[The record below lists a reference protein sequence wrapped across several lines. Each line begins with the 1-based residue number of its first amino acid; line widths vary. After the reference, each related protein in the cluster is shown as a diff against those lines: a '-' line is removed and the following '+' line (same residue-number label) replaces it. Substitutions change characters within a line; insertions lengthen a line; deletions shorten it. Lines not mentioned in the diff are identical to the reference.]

1 MHTSTAAA
9 GTAERPGHRNEVV
22 LEGRVT
28 AEPSVRELPSGDR
41 LVTWRVTVARP
52 GGEGAAGAGR
62 QADSITCVSFRTD
75 IQNATRGWRIGDLV
89 QVVGALRRRYR
100 RSRGFAGGVVEVE
113 AAAVRVLGVPG
124 GHRPPPPPPAPG
136 GEGAAPPGRP

>member
-52 GGEGAAGAGR
+52 GGDGAAGAGR

-75 IQNATRGWRIGDLV
+75 IQDATRGWRIGDLV
-89 QVVGALRRRYR
+89 HVVGALRRRYR

-113 AAAVRVLGVPG
+113 VTAVRVLGG
-124 GHRPPPPPPAPG
+124 AAGHRPPPGPG
-136 GEGAAPPGRP
+136 GEGAPPPGRP

>member
-9 GTAERPGHRNEVV
+9 GIAERPGHRNEVV

-52 GGEGAAGAGR
+52 GGERDAGR
-62 QADSITCVSFRTD
+62 QTDSITCVSFRAD
-75 IQNATRGWRIGDLV
+75 IQDATRGWRIGDLV
-89 QVVGALRRRYR
+89 HVTGALRRRYR

-113 AAAVRVLGVPG
+113 ASAVRVLGGPS
-124 GHRPPPPPPAPG
+124 GHRPPEPG
-136 GEGAAPPGRP
+136 GEGASPPGRP